1 MLNDTLIQHIHSSFA
16 EGSGSGHGHHSVIAG
31 QQPHGEMIDTDTCR
45 VQLTHPHF
53 CCFFF
58 FRLLASC
65 CQSRSEASVETS
77 EMLLNLD
84 CDVFKA
90 LLPFDFINKTRL
102 TGKKKTKKK
111 KARHEFYQG
120 YVS

>member
-1 MLNDTLIQHIHSSFA
+1 M
-16 EGSGSGHGHHSVIAG
+16 
-31 QQPHGEMIDTDTCR
+31 
-45 VQLTHPHF
+45 
-53 CCFFF
+53 
-58 FRLLASC
+58 
-65 CQSRSEASVETS
+65 ETS